1 MVTFAEYVRK
11 HYQTIILSA
20 VALGLALGFWTT
32 APGKALQTYSQALTF
47 LMILFINLPIAVGLA
62 LSSYKAH
69 PLVGLP
75 VALAFILQMLT
86 ASTFYRFVRAS
97 EPFQKANL

>member
-1 MVTFAEYVRK
+1 MK
-11 HYQTIILSA
+11 
-20 VALGLALGFWTT
+20 
-32 APGKALQTYSQALTF
+32 
-47 LMILFINLPIAVGLA
+47 NLPIAVGLA

-97 EPFQKANL
+97 EPSQKANL